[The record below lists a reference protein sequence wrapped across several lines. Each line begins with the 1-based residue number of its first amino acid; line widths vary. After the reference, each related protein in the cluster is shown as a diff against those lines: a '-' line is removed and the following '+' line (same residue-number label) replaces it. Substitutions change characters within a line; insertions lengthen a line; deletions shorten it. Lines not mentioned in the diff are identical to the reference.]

1 MEKRQIIQN
10 SIISDMSEGVMAIRF
25 DGRIELVNDA
35 ALSILERTREELE
48 GRPFASCF
56 FINENNDPFTECV
69 LDVIYMKG
77 RRQDRYVP
85 YYTDRGRKELRI
97 VSSYLKEESEKVGV
111 ILVIWAVLIFVGAA
125 SVGFGGGGMLMGG
138 LYLLLGLILILVPAL
153 ISDVLMALLAVGLI
167 VIGVL
172 SLLGIP
178 AFGLPDSGS
187 KIVNVAVAV
196 LMIVTGIIALFNL
209 DDTAD
214 VVMIVIG
221 AFVAAAGIVRMYGA
235 YRLKGVI
242 A

>member
-1 MEKRQIIQN
+1 MPIHVIGYKNAHARDAPAQSPQLYAPAQIHAPMISVNERKKLCAMQFIEGLLALIVGIAIAILGEDALD
-10 SIISDMSEGVMAIRF
+10 IILIVIGV
-25 DGRIELVNDA
+25 L
-35 ALSILERTREELE
+35 
-48 GRPFASCF
+48 
-56 FINENNDPFTECV
+56 
-69 LDVIYMKG
+69 
-77 RRQDRYVP
+77 
-85 YYTDRGRKELRI
+85 
-97 VSSYLKEESEKVGV
+97 
-111 ILVIWAVLIFVGAA
+111 LVIGAVLIFLGAA

-167 VIGVL
+167 VLGVL

-178 AFGLPDSGS
+178 AFGLPDSDS